1 MIMIVELNINAF
13 TGVVTMI
20 EVETAEDVLTP
31 EQAIQVINALL
42 AENPYKKYSFI
53 IYHSIKPTIV

>member
-1 MIMIVELNINAF
+1 MIIELSTHGF
-13 TGVVTMI
+13 TGLVTMK
-20 EVETAEDVLTP
+20 EVETAEEVLTP

-53 IYHSIKPTIV
+53 IYHSIKPTII